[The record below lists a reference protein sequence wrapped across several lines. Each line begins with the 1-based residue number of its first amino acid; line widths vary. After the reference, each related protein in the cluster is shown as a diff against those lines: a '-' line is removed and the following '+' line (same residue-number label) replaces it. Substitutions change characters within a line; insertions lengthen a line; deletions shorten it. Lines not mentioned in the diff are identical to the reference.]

1 MIRHLA
7 YEPPLIINR
16 LQENTRKLFFLWE
29 YLASEGLQDEAREYL
44 LEHEDDDIPI
54 ETAF

>member
-1 MIRHLA
+1 MVQHLA
-7 YEPPLIINR
+7 YEPPLILNR

-44 LEHEDDDIPI
+44 LEHEDDDIPF
-54 ETAF
+54 ETVF

>member
-1 MIRHLA
+1 MVQHLA
-7 YEPPLIINR
+7 YEPPLILNR

-44 LEHEDDDIPI
+44 LEHEDDDIPF